1 MDAWGEGTS
10 PPVRYGRARRSTR
23 RVMDAVEM
31 EFWCPLRLECLA
43 VRRGARRAVVRRTGM
58 GAQKASD
65 FVSQRQANRDLASQ
79 NSPCS
84 RRAAV
89 VLGLGGAVDA
99 SLRPTD
105 VVVAEEV
112 RSPDGRSSVGM
123 AAACGL
129 AAEGLR
135 SAGFNAIEGC
145 IGAAEGVVTGDDR
158 RRLAAEGLLAV
169 DMESWWLMQAYPPP
183 LIIIRVILDAPRAE
197 LRSLAMPV
205 RLLRCLAV
213 LADVAAALG
222 ELGSSLREVPEVSAE

>member
-10 PPVRYGRARRSTR
+10 PPVRYGRGRRPAR

-65 FVSQRQANRDLASQ
+65 FVSQRQANCDLASQ
-79 NSPCS
+79 NSPYR

-129 AAEGLR
+129 AVERLR

-145 IGAAEGVVTGDDR
+145 IGAAEGVVTGDAR

-169 DMESWWLMQAYPPP
+169 DMESWWLMQACPPP
-183 LIIIRVILDAPRAE
+183 LIIIRVILMLLEPNCA
-197 LRSLAMPV
+197 
-205 RLLRCLAV
+205 LLRCPF
-213 LADVAAALG
+213 DFSVAL
-222 ELGSSLREVPEVSAE
+222 PCWPT